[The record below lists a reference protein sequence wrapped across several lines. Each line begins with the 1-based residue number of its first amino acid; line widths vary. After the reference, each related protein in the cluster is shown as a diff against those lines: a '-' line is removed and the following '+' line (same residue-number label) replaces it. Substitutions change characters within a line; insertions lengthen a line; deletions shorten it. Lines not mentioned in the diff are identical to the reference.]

1 MLTFPRE
8 WYHLVVGS
16 TGRVFLT
23 GVIGAMGLASSF
35 FSSCL
40 PLARRLLELEILVM
54 AKLDDVAELVP
65 SPLGTAIMLAVDW
78 DLNIILLLTFLG
90 GGEAWMLSGRS
101 R

>member
-1 MLTFPRE
+1 
-8 WYHLVVGS
+8 
-16 TGRVFLT
+16 
-23 GVIGAMGLASSF
+23 
-35 FSSCL
+35 
-40 PLARRLLELEILVM
+40 LELEILVM